1 MTTMMIR
8 LVSIRS
14 TQEPGRLYNP
24 YGWQWQEPNG
34 CTSMAGGMIWG
45 VSSPTD
51 GMPDASILTWNNQN
65 GWRMGYCVCVC
76 ACVYALCLYFTTSYY
91 LKGWG

>member
-45 VSSPTD
+45 FLPQPT
-51 GMPDASILTWNNQN
+51 
-65 GWRMGYCVCVC
+65 
-76 ACVYALCLYFTTSYY
+76 ACLMHQY
-91 LKGWG
+91 